1 MINRR
6 QTKKIKV
13 GNTFIGGDAEISI
26 QSMATF
32 TPLQTEGLLNQ
43 IKALEAAGCE
53 FIRVAVPTI
62 EDAKRLGTIKE
73 QMTVPLIADVHFDH
87 KIAIEAIKNNVDKL
101 RINPGNI
108 GNEQKVKEVIKY
120 AKDYHVPIRIGVNGG
135 SLKKEYLQQYGG
147 ATPLAIVESAME
159 HIKILE
165 DNDFYDII
173 LSLKSSDIL
182 KTIEAYELMAT
193 KVDYP
198 FHIGITEAGTL
209 FSGTIKSSIGI
220 GNLLLKGLG
229 DTLRVSLTAD
239 PVEEVKVGKN
249 ILKFLHL
256 RKFGPEIIS
265 CPTCGRTNIDIEKMA
280 NAVEAALES
289 VDKDI
294 TVAVMGCGVNGP
306 GEAKEADIGI
316 AGGVNEAL
324 LFKKGK
330 IIKKIP
336 SDQVVDVLL
345 EEIKKL

>member
-1 MINRR
+1 M
-6 QTKKIKV
+6 T
-13 GNTFIGGDAEISI
+13 TY
-26 QSMATF
+26 
-32 TPLQTEGLLNQ
+32 TPLQTKPLLKQ
-43 IKALEAAGCE
+43 IHALEKAGCE
-53 FIRVAVPTI
+53 LIRVAVPTI
-62 EDAKRLGTIKE
+62 EDARLLNTIQQ

-87 KIAIEAIKNNVDKL
+87 NIAIEAIKNNVDKL

-108 GNEQKVKEVIKY
+108 GSQAKVKEVIKY
-120 AKDYHVPIRIGVNGG
+120 AKDYQVPIRIGVNGG
-135 SLKKEYLQQYGG
+135 SLKQEFLEQFGG
-147 ATPLAIVESAME
+147 ATPGAIVASAME
-159 HIKILE
+159 HVKILE

-182 KTIEAYELMAT
+182 KTIEAYELMAE
-193 KVDYP
+193 KVNYP

-265 CPTCGRTNIDIEKMA
+265 CPTCGRTKINIEQMA
-280 NAVEAALES
+280 NAVEAALEN

-316 AGGVNEAL
+316 AGGVNDAL

-330 IIKKIP
+330 IIRKID
-336 SDQVVDVLL
+336 SDKVVEVLL